1 MIKSLIL
8 TLQFLT
14 RLPIPVSIEVDKKTL
29 ARGTFFYPYIGLLI
43 GSLSYIPYYLLYR
56 VDNQIAALFIALSI
70 IAITGGFHLDGL
82 SDTCDGFFSSR
93 SRERIIEI
101 MKDSRVGVFGVIA
114 VVFDILIKF
123 IVLSK
128 ISYKYMFFTL
138 IFSLAFARLTAAFMF
153 TFGKSAKKEGLG
165 AQITQNR
172 SELYYILSVSSFM
185 PIAFWFLG
193 YVSLY
198 IFFIDLAFAILLM
211 LKSYN
216 TIDGLTG
223 DVYGACIEICEI
235 IGFFIMFLKF

>member
-14 RLPIPVSIEVDKKTL
+14 RLPIPVSTEVDKKTL
-29 ARGTFFYPYIGLLI
+29 ARGTFFYPYIGVLI
-43 GSLSYIPYYLLYR
+43 GSLSYISYYLLYR
-56 VDNQIAALFIALSI
+56 VDNQIAALFIVLSI

-172 SELYYILSVSSFM
+172 SEFYYILSVSSFM

-223 DVYGACIEICEI
+223 DIYGACIEICEI